1 MASSSIPGAR
11 ANLQAL
17 LTTEFDGQPN
27 VQVYYGKTLSQFTS
41 PQTVQILG
49 WTGDQE
55 PAELGP
61 SYRREETFQLHCE
74 IVSWSDGDDFNARET
89 EVMDLFYTIATTI
102 GNNPTLPSTYG
113 GTDGAV
119 RYAEVGSFTFTPDM
133 DGSGH
138 SSGTLQFAVHC
149 SQRVTSLT

>member
-1 MASSSIPGAR
+1 MGSSIPGAR
-11 ANLQAL
+11 TNLQAL
-17 LTTEFDGQPN
+17 LEAEFSDQPN
-27 VQVYYGKTLSQFTS
+27 VQVYYGKHLSQFVS

-61 SYRREETFQLHCE
+61 SYRREETFQIHCE
-74 IVSWSDGDDFNARET
+74 IVSWAADDDFPSRET
-89 EVMDLFYTIATTI
+89 EVMALFDSISLI
-102 GNNPTLPSTYG
+102 VGNNPTLPPTYG
-113 GTDGAV
+113 ATSGGAV

-133 DGSGH
+133 DASGH